1 MRQPSN
7 DYELLRRYRSG
18 RPLGREFLLA
28 FMAAATFLLW
38 YFDLT
43 PYPSANLVGLAW
55 GLLIGAVVS
64 YTVRLSRR

>member
-1 MRQPSN
+1 MTTDREL
-7 DYELLRRYRSG
+7 DLLRRYRSP

-28 FMAAATFLLW
+28 GMAVATFILW

-43 PYPSANLVGLAW
+43 PYPATNMVGLGW